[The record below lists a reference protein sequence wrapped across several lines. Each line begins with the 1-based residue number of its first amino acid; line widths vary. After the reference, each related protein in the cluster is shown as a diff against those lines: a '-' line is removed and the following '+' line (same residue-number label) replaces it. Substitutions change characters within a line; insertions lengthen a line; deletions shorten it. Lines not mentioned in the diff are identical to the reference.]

1 MKVWNLIRSGFSEA
15 HQSRAAEAGRNKSG
29 DLDGS
34 LGTMLYPR
42 GREVKEEASTI
53 PKAQASKRSSGPP
66 PDPEGAGPATLA
78 DTIAKGRL
86 HHHEGKSFR
95 RWSLIMT
102 HKYGAGVAPFLE
114 EAWKIIDGD
123 AKPASERVPDSTLY
137 RMVVPGRFAPVAA
150 QTGTATLSRL
160 LWTRKTIAVMAALA
174 FVLAG
179 LFPPWLYTVNV
190 TGMHLRR
197 DAGYSFLLSPPH
209 RSKETPFLGAWETVW
224 GIQLDTPR
232 LLIEWACISV
242 ASGAAWL
249 LCGVPRQRQ
258 DKGS

>member
-86 HHHEGKSFR
+86 HHHEGKSSR
-95 RWSLIMT
+95 RWRLIMT
-102 HKYGAGVAPFLE
+102 HKYGPEVTPFLE
-114 EAWKIIDGD
+114 EAWKKIEGD
-123 AKPASERVPDSTLY
+123 AKLASEQVPDSTLY
-137 RMVVPGRFAPVAA
+137 RMVAPGKFAPVAA
-150 QTGTATLSRL
+150 QNAPATLSRL
-160 LWTRKTIAVMAALA
+160 LWTRKTIVVVAALA

-179 LFPPWLYTVNV
+179 LFPPWFYTVDV
-190 TGMHLRR
+190 TGVHFRR
-197 DAGYSFLLSPPH
+197 DAGYSFILFPPPSSKGTLS
-209 RSKETPFLGAWETVW
+209 LGDWKTVW
-224 GIQLDTPR
+224 GIQLDTRR

-242 ASGAAWL
+242 TGGAGWL
-249 LCGVPRQRQ
+249 LWVVPNLRR
-258 DKGS
+258 KI